1 MDVVQ
6 RGMGLVV
13 SSLDNK
19 NNLILCLTAIC
30 VLVVLLLPS
39 SAGAQERQGLL
50 LNAGL
55 LVQSDSN
62 ITRTAEKTSDR
73 LAVFSPQLQFL
84 SSIGQHNFVF
94 DYQGDFAAYNDNSQ
108 YNYNDH
114 DFKLGAQL
122 GHSYQFSSEFALGYQ
137 NKIEDPGAN
146 NAAPQVIIE
155 FNQLTRKTALAKIYY
170 GTRASNGQ
178 LVLGLYHN
186 QQRYTNNQQSFRDL
200 DQNTLTGT
208 FFYRMAPKTR
218 ILFEASVARFDD
230 VASTLAADRTSD
242 ENRYLVGVEWAATA
256 IISGTFKVGYLQR
269 DNANE
274 SFNDISGLSYNLDMI
289 WQPNSY
295 SKVIIGS
302 TRTTRESAEQDIGGF
317 ISTSYSLG
325 LEHELS
331 SRTQLNAA
339 YEQDESDF
347 NNVQNRS
354 DTRKVITMGITHS
367 LRTWLDIRLDYRHLA
382 RSSNDE
388 IYVFTS
394 DSIELLLTSKFN

>member
-1 MDVVQ
+1 
-6 RGMGLVV
+6 MGLVV

-30 VLVVLLLPS
+30 VGIGLLLPS

-55 LVQSDSN
+55 SIQSDSN
-62 ITRTAEKTSDR
+62 ITRTTEKTSDK

-84 SSIGQHNFVF
+84 SNIGQHKFVF
-94 DYQGDFAAYNDNSQ
+94 DYQGDFAAYNDNTQ

-122 GHSYQFSSEFALGYQ
+122 GHSYRFSSEFALGYQ
-137 NKIEDPGAN
+137 NKIEEPGST
-146 NAAPQVIIE
+146 NAAPQVINE
-155 FNQLTRKTALAKIYY
+155 FNQRTRKTALAKIYY
-170 GTRASNGQ
+170 GTRASTGQ
-178 LVLGLYHN
+178 LVLGLDHN

-218 ILFEASVARFDD
+218 LLFEVSFAKFDD
-230 VASTLAADRTSD
+230 VADTLATDRTSD

-256 IISGTFKVGYLQR
+256 ITSGTFKIGYQQK
-269 DNANE
+269 DFADV
-274 SFNDISGLSYNLDMI
+274 SFNDVDGLSYFLDML

-295 SKVIIGS
+295 TRIKIGAKRA
-302 TRTTRESAEQDIGGF
+302 TDESAEQNIGGF
-317 ISTSYSLG
+317 ISTGYSFG
-325 LEHELS
+325 LEHALS
-331 SRTQLNAA
+331 ARTQLKAR
-339 YEQDESDF
+339 YEHDKADLTFAQD
-347 NNVQNRS
+347 RT
-354 DTRKVITMGITHS
+354 DTRKRISVGIAHS
-367 LRTWLDIRLDYRHLA
+367 LRTWLDISLDYRYLT

-388 IYVFTS
+388 IYAFSS
-394 DSIELLLTSKFN
+394 DAVEMTLTTKFD

>member
-1 MDVVQ
+1 
-6 RGMGLVV
+6 MGLVV

-55 LVQSDSN
+55 TVQSDSN

-73 LAVFSPQLQFL
+73 LAIFSPQLQFL
-84 SSIGQHNFVF
+84 SNVGQHTFVF

-137 NKIEDPGAN
+137 NKIEEPGSN
-146 NAAPQVIIE
+146 DDAPQAINA
-155 FNQLTRKTALAKIYY
+155 FNQLTRKTARAKIYY

-178 LVLGLYHN
+178 LVLGLDHN
-186 QQRYTNNQQSFRDL
+186 QRRYTNNQQRFRDL

-218 ILFEASVARFDD
+218 ILFEVSFGQFDD
-230 VASTLAADRTSD
+230 VSGTLAADRTSD
-242 ENRYLVGVEWAATA
+242 ENRYLVGVEWAATT
-256 IISGTFKVGYLQR
+256 ITSGTFKIGYQQR
-269 DNANE
+269 SFPDV
-274 SFNDISGLSYNLDMI
+274 SFNDVDGLSYFLDML

-295 SKVIIGS
+295 TRIKIGAKRA
-302 TRTTRESAEQDIGGF
+302 TDESAELNIGGF
-317 ISTSYSLG
+317 ISTGYSLG
-325 LEHELS
+325 LEHALS
-331 SRTQLNAA
+331 ARTQLKAR
-339 YEQDESDF
+339 YEHDKADLTF
-347 NNVQNRS
+347 VQNRS
-354 DTRKVITMGITHS
+354 DTRNSIKIGIAHS
-367 LRTWLDIRLDYRHLA
+367 LRTWLDISLDYRHLT

-388 IYVFTS
+388 IYAFSS
-394 DSIELLLTSKFN
+394 DAVEMTLTTTFD

>member
-1 MDVVQ
+1 
-6 RGMGLVV
+6 VV
-13 SSLDNK
+13 SCSRNK
-19 NNLILCLTAIC
+19 NNLILCLADIC
-30 VLVVLLLPS
+30 FGIGLLLPS
-39 SAGAQERQGLL
+39 SVSAQERQGLL
-50 LNAGL
+50 LNAVL
-55 LVQSDSN
+55 TVQSDSN

-84 SSIGQHNFVF
+84 SHVGQHTFVF
-94 DYQGDFAAYNDNSQ
+94 DYQGDLSVYNDNSQ
-108 YNYNDH
+108 YNYNNH

-146 NAAPQVIIE
+146 NAAPQVISE

-170 GTRASNGQ
+170 GTKSSNGQ
-178 LVLGLYHN
+178 LVLGLDHN
-186 QQRYTNNQQSFRDL
+186 QERYTNNQQSFRDL

-208 FFYRMAPKTR
+208 FFYRIVPKIR
-218 ILFEASVARFDD
+218 ILFEASVATFDD
-230 VASTLAADRTSD
+230 VAGIRSSDQNRFLA
-242 ENRYLVGVEWAATA
+242 GVEWAATA

-269 DNANE
+269 DNVNE

-302 TRTTRESAEQDIGGF
+302 KRTTLESAQQDIGGF

-325 LEHELS
+325 LEHALS
-331 SRTQLNAA
+331 SRTQLNAS
-339 YEQDESDF
+339 YEQAESDF

-354 DTRKVITMGITHS
+354 DTGKSIKMGISHS
-367 LRTWLDIRLDYRHLA
+367 LHTWLDIRLDYRYSA

-388 IYVFTS
+388 IFVFSS
-394 DSIELLLTSKFN
+394 DSLGLSLTSKFN